1 MIRSMTGYGR
11 AEVAGTRLS
20 LTVECKSLNHR
31 HLDIVV
37 KLPRAFSALE
47 LDARRVIQGAV
58 QRGRVEVGVSAAPVE
73 GTPAIGLS
81 VDMAQAR
88 AYVAMARRV
97 GDDLKLGDRLDLQ
110 WVLERP
116 GVLSRDDQEA
126 PSPEDGWPLLHDAL
140 TKSLGELCVGVKRRA
155 RRSAGASPSPPPW
168 KHVAAWWAGPRRPER
183 KGSGSGAGAGAPG
196 PSRSTKGGSPRVA
209 MGGEGRH
216 SESWRGC
223 TAPGEFAR
231 LSTRAG
237 RWDVPSTLIRS

>member
-1 MIRSMTGYGR
+1 MSGTGAVFPLRAQPEAPMIRSMTGYGR
-11 AEVAGTRLS
+11 AEVAGARLS

-47 LDARRVIQGAV
+47 LDARRIIQAAV
-58 QRGRVEVGVSAAPVE
+58 QRGRVEIGVSAVPIE
-73 GTPAIGLS
+73 GTPATGLS

-140 TKSLGELCVGVKRRA
+140 SKSLGELERGVKRKA
-155 RRSAGASPSPPPW
+155 RHSTRSFSLSSPRWVSMSPSWAAGLPP
-168 KHVAAWWAGPRRPER
+168 
-183 KGSGSGAGAGAPG
+183 
-196 PSRSTKGGSPRVA
+196 RSS
-209 MGGEGRH
+209 
-216 SESWRGC
+216 
-223 TAPGEFAR
+223 
-231 LSTRAG
+231 
-237 RWDVPSTLIRS
+237 